1 LAIDCD
7 REVRVSVCNRMRISC
22 RLRPRE
28 KDFGR
33 ESSIPATRG
42 NRMLTIDCD
51 RAKGFGRESS
61 IPATR
66 GNRRLTVDCDRA
78 KGFGRELLVPATEA
92 IVS

>member
-1 LAIDCD
+1 
-7 REVRVSVCNRMRISC
+7 
-22 RLRPRE
+22 
-28 KDFGR
+28 
-33 ESSIPATRG
+33 
-42 NRMLTIDCD
+42 MLTIDCD